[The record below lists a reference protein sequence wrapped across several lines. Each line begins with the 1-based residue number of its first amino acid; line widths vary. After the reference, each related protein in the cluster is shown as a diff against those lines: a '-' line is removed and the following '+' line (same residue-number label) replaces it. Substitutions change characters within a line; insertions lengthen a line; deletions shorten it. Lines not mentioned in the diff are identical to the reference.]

1 MHRSWR
7 IGSFLDVPIEVQIS
21 WPPVVVFVTWLLAT
35 RFFPQIIPDLDRWSA
50 WTMGVIASAL
60 LFGSLLAHELAH
72 AIVARRHGLEVT
84 KISLF
89 LLGGMAEID
98 VDHGTAGDEFWL
110 SLAGPV
116 LSLIL
121 GGIGVSIWLAFV
133 GYAPL
138 LAVVAGYLAIS
149 NALLAGFNLLPVFPL
164 DGGRLVHAGLW
175 RATGDWYRATRW
187 ASLLGQVGGA
197 LVLGIGI
204 YAIAFGDGIS
214 GVWLAAV
221 GGYLIVSARAAR
233 PVEEPATSEVAAS
246 EQITISP

>member
-1 MHRSWR
+1 VHRSWR
-7 IGSFLDVPIEVQIS
+7 IGYFLDVPIEVQVS
-21 WPPVVVFVTWLLAT
+21 WPPVFVFVTWLLAT
-35 RFFPQIIPDLDRWSA
+35 RFFPQILPDLDRWSA
-50 WTMGVIASAL
+50 WTVGFAASCL

-72 AIVARRHGLEVT
+72 AIVARRHGLEVSR
-84 KISLF
+84 ISLF

-98 VDHGTAGDEFWL
+98 VDHGTAGDELWL

-133 GYAPL
+133 GYAPV
-138 LAVVAGYLAIS
+138 LAVVAGYLAMS

-175 RATGDWYRATRW
+175 RATGDWQRATCW
-187 ASLLGQVGGA
+187 ASVLGQAGGA
-197 LVLGIGI
+197 LVLGIGA
-204 YAIAFGDGIS
+204 YLIAFDDGVS
-214 GVWLAAV
+214 GAWLVAV
-221 GGYLIVSARAAR
+221 GGYLIAAARAAR
-233 PVEEPATSEVAAS
+233 PVAEPATSDAAS